1 MVGLNGNAFG
11 RTRDL
16 CGSSRD
22 RGAVPRRERRNQIG
36 SRHAIISSWFP
47 EKIFASLF
55 FDQAELFELEVG
67 ALDLAFIDGE
77 FLCERGGR
85 RKRLT
90 WSHRLV
96 ADVSL
101 NLLAHLQVDGIVR
114 HVLQFNVHSFKVCA
128 SLLKAIAAHPDRVL
142 LLPPAAPQKV
152 VRELCKEWA
161 REIHR
166 SRETSRW
173 TAYTCRR
180 HRCHS

>member
-114 HVLQFNVHSFKVCA
+114 HVLQFNVHGFQSVRVTFESDRGA
-128 SLLKAIAAHPDRVL
+128 SGSSPFASASSAAKSCPG
-142 LLPPAAPQKV
+142 
-152 VRELCKEWA
+152 
-161 REIHR
+161 
-166 SRETSRW
+166 TM
-173 TAYTCRR
+173 
-180 HRCHS
+180 